1 MSKEIVKEIIT
12 KSGVFSDSHYNR
24 RSANGCE
31 SNSRQQKMV
40 GIHWAGGKKQKSMKM
55 KMTKK
60 YERKRKPKGGREKKR
75 LKKRRKQKEKGRNR
89 RAGA

>member
-40 GIHWAGGKKQKSMKM
+40 GIHWTGGKKAKAHENENDQ
-55 KMTKK
+55 
-60 YERKRKPKGGREKKR
+60 EI
-75 LKKRRKQKEKGRNR
+75 
-89 RAGA
+89 